1 MLNCVKRMKFEFD
14 IGQEE
19 KHNVRFIYSKI
30 WGTRSIKVDNQIVK
44 RRILPFFVNFSG
56 IILIVVFIYFQFL
69 QWPNYQANPFEIY
82 FLVLI
87 FLGFIDG
94 VIARLPMTVIVG
106 EKEKILVKV
115 KWSWKPFPVFRS
127 FKFQVYLTDCFF
139 KAFEG
144 ERLIEYVDEKIDF
157 QNSKPFF

>member
-1 MLNCVKRMKFEFD
+1 MNFEFE
-14 IGQEE
+14 IGQDE

-82 FLVLI
+82 LLVLI
-87 FLGFIDG
+87 LLGFIDG

-106 EKEKILVKV
+106 EKEQILVKV
-115 KWSWKPFPVFRS
+115 KWSCKPFPLFRS
-127 FKFQVYLTDCFF
+127 FKFKVYLNDCFF
-139 KAFEG
+139 KTFEG
-144 ERLIEYVDEKIDF
+144 GRVIEYVDEKIVF
-157 QNSKPFF
+157 QKR

>member
-82 FLVLI
+82 FLVLL
-87 FLGFIDG
+87 FLGFIEG

-106 EKEKILVKV
+106 EKEQIFSFFSVTSTILFWKDTNLFVSCFHANSFRIFINRKG
-115 KWSWKPFPVFRS
+115 KWRFTS
-127 FKFQVYLTDCFF
+127 
-139 KAFEG
+139 
-144 ERLIEYVDEKIDF
+144 
-157 QNSKPFF
+157 